1 MIPLGL
7 LSACGGPSLDET
19 FESIRAPI
27 AAADTV
33 SLTAEVTARYP
44 DRTDSYTLTCS
55 GRKDD
60 WTLTVLAPEEIA
72 GITATISG
80 KESTLAYS
88 GAVLAAGDLT
98 DSGIPPSG
106 CSRWWRRPWRT
117 DTSTACGPRTA
128 V

>member
-44 DRTDSYTLTCS
+44 DRTDSFPLP
-55 GRKDD
+55 G
-60 WTLTVLAPEEIA
+60 
-72 GITATISG
+72 
-80 KESTLAYS
+80 
-88 GAVLAAGDLT
+88 
-98 DSGIPPSG
+98 
-106 CSRWWRRPWRT
+106 
-117 DTSTACGPRTA
+117 
-128 V
+128 